1 MVTLVMSFQR
11 EKGGAIGLK
20 GSDPNLFIREPR
32 IWRVQRKVEGGE
44 GGDRVSKDH
53 ILDLQWIKELVK
65 ESGGIPSR
73 SKGKTPHEY
82 SQSPEQEAL
91 FASLNFPNAKCQDKQ
106 RCCPLGRRLLG
117 WDGLFSNHS
126 LSDKPL
132 PSSLHLVLT
141 STVCPPLSPRGESR
155 PSAKPQAEQIE
166 GLSPVGKRPN
176 PTRPGARLTVLEK
189 AGGWVQILQELG
201 YRLTPSGKG
210 NQGIIFTVSI
220 IAAQGERDGRRK
232 EKNIASRRT

>member
-1 MVTLVMSFQR
+1 M
-11 EKGGAIGLK
+11 
-20 GSDPNLFIREPR
+20 
-32 IWRVQRKVEGGE
+32 
-44 GGDRVSKDH
+44 SKDH

-65 ESGGIPSR
+65 ESGGIPSC

-82 SQSPEQEAL
+82 SQSLEQEAL

-106 RCCPLGRRLLG
+106 QCCPLGRHLLG
-117 WDGLFSNHS
+117 RDGLFSNHS

-141 STVCPPLSPRGESR
+141 STVCPPLSPQGEAR

-176 PTRPGARLTVLEK
+176 PTRGQAHS
-189 AGGWVQILQELG
+189 
-201 YRLTPSGKG
+201 SGKG
-210 NQGIIFTVSI
+210 RRVGADTSRPGVPPHSLWERKPGDHFYRLNNSSSGRKRWKAEGEEYCFTPYL
-220 IAAQGERDGRRK
+220 K
-232 EKNIASRRT
+232 YYH

>member
-1 MVTLVMSFQR
+1 M
-11 EKGGAIGLK
+11 GGA
-20 GSDPNLFIREPR
+20 
-32 IWRVQRKVEGGE
+32 
-44 GGDRVSKDH
+44 RVSKDH

-65 ESGGIPSR
+65 ESGGIPSC

-82 SQSPEQEAL
+82 SQSLEQEAL

-106 RCCPLGRRLLG
+106 QCCPLGRHLLG
-117 WDGLFSNHS
+117 RDGLFSNHS

-141 STVCPPLSPRGESR
+141 STVCPPLSPQGEAR

-189 AGGWVQILQELG
+189 AGGWVQILQDLG

-210 NQGIIFTVSI
+210 NQGIIFTGSI
-220 IAAQGERDGRRK
+220 IAARGERDGRRK
-232 EKNIASRRT
+232 ERNIASHRT